1 MEASLRT
8 ARFVPL
14 STLIQLVYLFTHKE
28 ILVNNKMFT
37 RRAFLKST
45 ALMGAGAAL
54 AACAPAAAPSAAPAS
69 APAAAPVA
77 APDLPFEVASEALN
91 PLGLEPGK
99 PVEGIFFEG
108 GFGRGYLD
116 NAADIFRALHPQ
128 NEMSVAGIQ
137 RVGDQL
143 RPRFIG
149 GNPPDVIDNSGAGL
163 LDMAAL
169 VAEGQLADLAPLFAA
184 PSLDTPGKT
193 FGETL
198 FPGSQDSG
206 KYGGVQHVLLMAF
219 TVAGIWHSQTL
230 FEEQGWDYPT
240 TWDEMLGFCDMVKS
254 TTDMAPWTYQGRYPQ
269 YMNFGVLWPLIYKN
283 GGMQVVV
290 DIDNLVDGAWEHEAV
305 LTSLQQMQELHHQ
318 GFIMAGTE
326 GLTHTES
333 QAEWLQ
339 RKAVFI
345 PCGTWLENEM
355 RDLTPEDFNM
365 VVKPVPGPTADTSAS
380 IMAWSGENF
389 IVPSQAVNP
398 VGGMEYL
405 RCLMSKANAQWFAQ
419 NVGAIM
425 PVLGGTEG
433 VELSSAVMSA
443 TAIAEAAG
451 NDIFDT
457 LTDEWYPPLNDEMRD
472 RTGDLMTGRMTPE
485 QWIEAM
491 QAKSDEIKAD
501 PDIPKYE
508 RTA

>member
-1 MEASLRT
+1 MEES
-8 ARFVPL
+8 
-14 STLIQLVYLFTHKE
+14 
-28 ILVNNKMFT
+28 VNNKMFT

-45 ALMGAGAAL
+45 ALVSAGAAL
-54 AACAPAAAPSAAPAS
+54 AACAPAAPAPAPAAPA
-69 APAAAPVA
+69 ADVATPAAAPE
-77 APDLPFEVASEALN
+77 LPFEVAPEALN
-91 PLGLEPGK
+91 PLGLEPGR
-99 PVEGIFFEG
+99 PVEGVFFEG

-149 GNPPDVIDNSGAGL
+149 GNPPDVIDNSGAGN
-163 LDMAAL
+163 LDQAAL
-169 VAEGQLADLAPLFAA
+169 VAEDQLLDLAPLFAA
-184 PSLDTPGKT
+184 ASLDTPGRT

-198 FPGSQDSG
+198 FPGSQDAG
-206 KYGGVQHVLLMAF
+206 KYGGVQYVLLMAF

-254 TTDMAPWTYQGRYPQ
+254 TTDMAPWTYQGRFPQ
-269 YMNFGVLWPLIYKN
+269 YMNFGVIWPLIYKI
-283 GGMQVVV
+283 GGLQVVI
-290 DIDNLVDGAWEHEAV
+290 DIDNLEEGAWEHPAV
-305 LTSLQQMQELHHQ
+305 LQAAQMVQELHLQ
-318 GFIMAGTE
+318 DFILPGTE

-339 RKAVFI
+339 GNAVFI

-355 RDLTPEDFNM
+355 RELTPENFNM
-365 VVKPVPGPTADTSAS
+365 VVKPVPGPTEDTYHS

-389 IVPSQAVNP
+389 IVPSQAQNT

-433 VELSSAVMSA
+433 VELSSAVQSA

-451 NDIFDT
+451 DDIFDT
-457 LTDEWYPPLNDEMRD
+457 QTDAWYTPLNEEMRD
-472 RTGDLMTGRMTPE
+472 RTGDLLTGRITPE
-485 QWIEAM
+485 QWVEAL
-491 QAKSDEIKAD
+491 QAKADEVKAD